1 MNRAIFMTAMK
12 LLITVCGLDCLV
24 LVFCFYNDVMM
35 WTCKPE
41 SDATKRCI
49 HLLFC
54 CLMYFIFMD

>member
-24 LVFCFYNDVMM
+24 LFFCFYNDVMM

-41 SDATKRCI
+41 RCNKEM
-49 HLLFC
+49 HPFTVL